1 MHKPMPMHKPKL
13 PMHFHLRLHLLLS
26 LIFLFLL
33 LLHPTNQ
40 DNPTN
45 QAIHPSCR
53 PTEEKEEARRA
64 KKVFVVAR
72 INAHPE
78 EPDPDPDE
86 PDPNSDEV
94 PPLLKFTLK
103 YFHCC
108 I

>member
-1 MHKPMPMHKPKL
+1 
-13 PMHFHLRLHLLLS
+13 MHFHLRL
-26 LIFLFLL
+26 IFLL
-33 LLHPTNQ
+33 LLRLIFLLLLRLNNQ
-40 DNPTN
+40 DNNNPDN
-45 QAIHPSCR
+45 QSMHPNCR